1 MGENSGNTFR
11 NSTSDRRIKWKKKF
25 AERNF
30 PWKKDSSWRKGFSRK
45 KGISRYFELLGIY
58 ARMDLASLARDGKF
72 MALAIIADLVS
83 NISSVS
89 GVFLLAWKFGGI
101 GGMDRFE
108 VLFMLAYGNVVMGF
122 LNMMGGCN
130 ALFPSR
136 IIGRGQWEHMF
147 IMPLSYWVQLT
158 VGIFPFTGS
167 SSFLSGIALLWVA
180 VCHMEAV
187 LPWWW
192 LPMLIVQLL
201 ISMVIVAALSYLF
214 SSLAFYAPVQCE
226 EIASTV
232 VYSMEHTRSFP
243 LSGMPVYI
251 RYPLLTIFPA
261 GLMAWFPTM
270 VLLGKTTV
278 FETFYPAI
286 FALMLSLTAGYFFR
300 KGFRYYMKKGI
311 NRYVAGGHRS

>member
-1 MGENSGNTFR
+1 MGKTG
-11 NSTSDRRIKWKKKF
+11 IK
-25 AERNF
+25 
-30 PWKKDSSWRKGFSRK
+30 
-45 KGISRYFELLGIY
+45 RYFELLRLY
-58 ARMDLASLARDGKF
+58 ARMDLHSLTRDLKF
-72 MALAIIADLVS
+72 MLIVITADIVS

-89 GVFLLAWKFGGI
+89 GIFLLAWKFGGI

-108 VLFMLAYGNVVMGF
+108 VLFMLAYGNIVTGF

-136 IIGRGQWEHMF
+136 IIARGQWEHMF
-147 IMPLSYWVQLT
+147 IMPLPYAVQLT

-167 SSFLSGIALLWVA
+167 SNLLSGILILCIAIYN
-180 VCHMEAV
+180 MEII

-192 LPMLIVQLL
+192 PGMLLIHLI
-201 ISMVIVAALSYLF
+201 ISMVTIAALSYLF

-226 EIASTV
+226 EISSTV
-232 VYSMEHTRSFP
+232 IYSIEHTMTFP

-270 VLLGKTTV
+270 ILLGKRTT
-278 FETFYPAI
+278 FENIYPAV
-286 FALMLSLTAGYFFR
+286 FALLISLTAAYFFR
-300 KGFRYYMKKGI
+300 KGFRYYVQKGI

>member
-1 MGENSGNTFR
+1 MGKTG
-11 NSTSDRRIKWKKKF
+11 IK
-25 AERNF
+25 
-30 PWKKDSSWRKGFSRK
+30 
-45 KGISRYFELLGIY
+45 RYFELLRIY
-58 ARMDLASLARDGKF
+58 ARMDLHSLTRDLKF
-72 MALAIIADLVS
+72 MLIVITADIVS

-89 GVFLLAWKFGGI
+89 GIFLLAWKFGGI
-101 GGMDRFE
+101 GDMNRFE
-108 VLFMLAYGNVVMGF
+108 VLFMLAYGNIVMGF

-136 IIGRGQWEHMF
+136 IIARGQWEHMF
-147 IMPLSYWVQLT
+147 IMPLPYTVQLT

-167 SSFLSGIALLWVA
+167 SNFLSGILVLCAALYKLDVS
-180 VCHMEAV
+180 

-192 LPMLIVQLL
+192 PGALIFHLF
-201 ISMVIVAALSYLF
+201 ISMVTVAAFSYLF

-226 EIASTV
+226 EISSTV
-232 VYSMEHTRSFP
+232 LYNIEHTMTFP

-270 VLLGKTTV
+270 ILLGKRTT
-278 FETFYPAI
+278 FENIYPAV
-286 FALMLSLTAGYFFR
+286 FALLISLAAAHFFR
-300 KGFRYYMKKGI
+300 KGFRYYVQKGI